1 MATHHTFVSR
11 IVDSTIL
18 AVLTLGVGVLGG
30 CYAAE
35 FDAFAS
41 GVYACEADTDCQSEF
56 SCLGGFCVDD
66 EGPKLEIL
74 GPETLTKFTDGV
86 TEIPLT
92 VSLDD
97 IELAEPGGSHQPG
110 KGYLEVWI
118 DGIPVYSRDGG
129 NPLSAAS
136 GSSVTVPAVD
146 LPDGIVYL
154 GEHRLRVEAFQLD
167 GTPYTNPSAEAR
179 RMFFIANTTTPQIAV
194 LSPWP
199 GDEQRADRTMLVEIA
214 AVNWTWSDPVPG
226 GMDENQGHTHVYFNK
241 DFPACLPGCNFDYA
255 EGGALTRTAN
265 VDPNLENVLR
275 AELEIAEADATPGDF
290 TISSGL
296 VWDSHVPWPAATADT
311 VDIDA
316 VRDQLEH
323 DSVTIELVV
332 D

>member
-1 MATHHTFVSR
+1 MTTKHTSMSR
-11 IVDSTIL
+11 LVQPSLL
-18 AVLTLGVGVLGG
+18 AALTLGVGALTG

-41 GVYACEADTDCQSEF
+41 GVYACEVDADCQAEF
-56 SCLGGFCVDD
+56 SCLGGVCVDD
-66 EGPKLEIL
+66 EGPKLDIL
-74 GPETLTKFTDGV
+74 GPETLTKFLDGV

-97 IELAEPGGSHQPG
+97 IELAEPGGSHEPG
-110 KGYLEVWI
+110 KGYLEVWL
-118 DGIPVYSRDGG
+118 DGLPVFTREGG

-136 GSSVTVPAVD
+136 GSSVTVPAVE

-179 RMFFIANTTTPQIAV
+179 RMFFIANATTPQIAV

-199 GDEQRADRTMLVEIA
+199 GDEHRADRPLLVEIA

-226 GMDENQGHTHVYFNK
+226 GMEEGTGHTHVYFNK
-241 DFPACLPGCNFDYA
+241 DFPACLPGCNFDYT
-255 EGGALTRTAN
+255 EGGAFTRSAN
-265 VDPNLENVLR
+265 PDPTNENVLR
-275 AELEIAEADATPGDF
+275 ANLEIAEADATPGDF
-290 TISSGL
+290 TVSAGL
-296 VWDSHVPWPAATADT
+296 NWDSHVPWPAATSDT

-323 DSVTIELVV
+323 DAVTIQLVV